1 MYPRVLLGSMVV
13 VCCGLATPLRAQTTS
28 VSASPFVIGDV
39 ITQLDADQSPPM
51 LMLSVAGQDPQPQ
64 KGSAQAA
71 KSRRGFIST
80 LFHNLGDDVKH
91 IPRRNSVYWLA
102 AGTGMSL
109 AIHPADDYIN
119 EHMRGSGFANNFF
132 KPGRYI
138 GSFPVM
144 FGASLTTYVVGR
156 RKHSNWVQH
165 LGMDLIEATLLS
177 EATTQLI
184 KVMVRRDRPIP
195 VDGPKASGY
204 SFPSGHASVTFAAA
218 TVLQQHFGWRAAV
231 PTYLVASYVAMSR
244 LTDERHWASDVV
256 AGATE
261 GIIIGR
267 SVTFHGRHY
276 FASPMIVPG
285 GVGMGV
291 MLMK

>member
-1 MYPRVLLGSMVV
+1 MDSRVLLGPMVV
-13 VCCGLATPLRAQTTS
+13 VCCGLAAPLCAQTAS
-28 VSASPFVIGDV
+28 MSASPLAIGNV
-39 ITQLDADQSPPM
+39 ITEPDEDPSSSM
-51 LMLSVAGQDPQPQ
+51 LMLNVGEQDPQPQ
-64 KGSAQAA
+64 KGSPETT
-71 KSRRGFIST
+71 KPSRGFIST
-80 LFHNLGDDVKH
+80 LFHSLGDDVKH

-102 AGTGMSL
+102 AGAGMAL

-119 EHMRGSGFANNFF
+119 EHMRGSGFANTFF

-184 KVMVRRDRPIP
+184 KVAVRRDRPIP

-218 TVLQQHFGWRAAV
+218 TVFQQHFGWKAAV

-244 LTDERHWASDVV
+244 LNDERHWASDVV

-285 GVGMGV
+285 GVGIGV
-291 MLMK
+291 MVMK